1 MSVSSHPAFPRT
13 AIEWLAPSRPDA
25 RVLAL
30 GRATAPV
37 LGGLATE
44 GLLVACDAS
53 RAGVRAL
60 LARAP
65 HALPAVASP
74 EHLPFAPGSF
84 DAVYVHQSLHRLGAT
99 ALTQVAAVLAPGGH
113 LSVSYTVRDDSV
125 PWVRR
130 LTALLRD
137 VDPGAMAGAYG
148 TESVDRLTDSDL
160 FTSVEERHHR
170 LWVPISRVDLLDMVA
185 RRFPDL
191 DAERLGRL
199 MGEVGAL
206 YESSARVPE
215 PLLLPY
221 QVSCWRAVVDP
232 RHRPPVRTRPDEGLA
247 IRVERPKS
255 RPARRPLA

>member
-1 MSVSSHPAFPRT
+1 MSSFPAFPRT
-13 AIEWLAPSRPDA
+13 AISWLAPADPNASI
-25 RVLAL
+25 LIL

-37 LGGLATE
+37 AGRLSTDGLM
-44 GLLVACDAS
+44 VACDTS

-60 LARAP
+60 VERAP
-65 HALPAVASP
+65 DALPTVAAP
-74 EHLPFAPGSF
+74 EYLPFAPGSF
-84 DAVYVHQSLHRLGAT
+84 DAVFVHQSLHRLSAS
-99 ALTQVAAVLAPGGH
+99 ALTQVAAVLAPGAH
-113 LSVSYTVRDDSV
+113 LAVSYTVRDDSV

-137 VDPGAMAGAYG
+137 VDPGAMSGAYG

-160 FTSVEERHHR
+160 FTKVEERHHR

-191 DAERLGRL
+191 DADRLGRL
-199 MGEVGAL
+199 MAEVGAL

-221 QVSCWRAVVDP
+221 HVSCWRAQVDP
-232 RHRPPVRTRPDEGLA
+232 QRRRYAPRRPDAGLP
-247 IRVERPKS
+247 IKV
-255 RPARRPLA
+255 

>member
-13 AIEWLAPSRPDA
+13 AIEWLASTRPDA

-37 LGGLATE
+37 VPGLVDQR
-44 GLLVACDAS
+44 LLVACDSS

-65 HALPAVASP
+65 RALPTVAAP

-84 DAVYVHQSLHRLGAT
+84 DVVYVHQSLHRLSAA
-99 ALTQVAAVLAPGGH
+99 ALDQIAAVLSPGGH
-113 LSVSYTVRDDSV
+113 VSVSYTVRDDSV

-130 LTALLRD
+130 LSALLRD
-137 VDPGAMAGAYG
+137 VDPGAMSGAYG
-148 TESVDRLTDSDL
+148 TESIERLADSAL
-160 FTSVEERHHR
+160 FSTIESRHHR

-206 YESSARVPE
+206 YASSARVPE

-221 QVSCWRAVVDP
+221 QVSCWRATVDP
-232 RHRPPVRTRPDEGLA
+232 SHRPPNRTRPDDGLE
-247 IRVERPKS
+247 IR
-255 RPARRPLA
+255 L